1 MKFPPR
7 RKRFERITAGLVF
20 LSEGKFRN
28 SGVTQNQLPPFGTM
42 FTSAMKILTA
52 AIVALLAATNT
63 GAHTR
68 ETAIIAAMKLSEKPN
83 YSWTSTV
90 TDDARTYDIE
100 GKTDRGFTW
109 QRQPMPK
116 VVARRL
122 GREAAHDLEA
132 IFSAPLRYVIRTEHG
147 WKSLE
152 ELPKQHE
159 DWNDDQWI
167 YVTVPSPVFRTA
179 DMPAD
184 FDPLGVAA
192 MPTTVAVPV
201 ISTENEDGKVYS
213 NAQFA
218 LALPHDELGIIV
230 SSHLDFQV
238 DGDVGYG
245 TLTDIGSQLLLV
257 HDGHEYIQP
266 VTGGGRFKIWFKA
279 DQVEKYALELA
290 GIVVVDRKA
299 VYVRQKSMTVLKD
312 IGSTKVELP
321 SDARRRL

>member
-1 MKFPPR
+1 MKM
-7 RKRFERITAGLVF
+7 
-20 LSEGKFRN
+20 
-28 SGVTQNQLPPFGTM
+28 LP
-42 FTSAMKILTA
+42 A
-52 AIVALLAATNT
+52 AIVAIFAATDA

-68 ETAIIAAMKLSEKPN
+68 ETAIVAVMKLSEEPN
-83 YSWTSTV
+83 YSWTCTI

-100 GKTDRGFTW
+100 GKTERGFTW

-122 GREAAHDLEA
+122 GREAAHDLES

-147 WKSLE
+147 WKTLE

-159 DWNDDQWI
+159 DWNDDQWV

-184 FDPLGVAA
+184 YDPLGLAGL
-192 MPTTVAVPV
+192 PTTIAVPV
-201 ISTENEDGKVYS
+201 MANEDEEGKVYS

-218 LALPHDELGIIV
+218 LALPHDELGIVV
-230 SSHLDFQV
+230 SSHVDFEV
-238 DGDVGYG
+238 EGDVAYG

-266 VTGGGRFKIWFKA
+266 VTGGGRFKIWLKGDA
-279 DQVEKYALELA
+279 VEKYSLELA

-299 VYVRQKSMTVLKD
+299 VYVRQKSTTVLKD
-312 IGSTKVELP
+312 VGCTKVEVP